1 MMSFVCILKKYQNTL
16 DKLLESKDIEIRLTK
31 ICKEL
36 ESKK

>member
-1 MMSFVCILKKYQNTL
+1 MYIEKISKYPV